1 MANVLL
7 TGGAGFFGAILK
19 HRLLEQ
25 GDTCV
30 SIDLLKDETVH
41 ENLIPVQGDIRDREL
56 LDRLFREYRFEVV
69 YHCAAMLAHDVKDQ
83 KFLWESNVEGTR
95 NLGELASQHSVR
107 NLVFISS
114 NCLYSTHFDKLVT
127 EDEPPAP
134 MEVYGRSKLEG
145 EKIVQGINGGVH
157 TAIMRVPTIID
168 KGRLGLLAMLY
179 DFILEGRKVWVVGK
193 GDNVYQ
199 FIDAQDL
206 ASACLLASGHQGS
219 TIFNVGSDTVPSL
232 RDAYQYVI
240 DRAGTGAR
248 VASLPKTPAILGMRL
263 AYALKLSPLGPYQ
276 MRMIDSSFVFDT
288 SRIKE
293 TLGWKPTLTNREM
306 LYNAYTYYAENR
318 DEITGRQDV
327 SAHRKPA
334 EMGIIRLLKWIS

>member
-7 TGGAGFFGAILK
+7 TGGAGFFGNILK

-25 GDTCV
+25 GVTCV
-30 SIDLLKDETVH
+30 SIDLLKDGTTH
-41 ENLIPVQGDIRDREL
+41 ENLVPVQGDIRDRTL
-56 LDRLFREYRFEVV
+56 LDRLFQEYRFEVV
-69 YHCAAMLAHDVKDQ
+69 YHCAAMLAHEVKDE
-83 KFLWESNVEGTR
+83 KFLWEANVDGTR
-95 NLGELASQHSVR
+95 NIGELAAQHAVR

-114 NCLYSTHFDKLVT
+114 NCLYSTSFDKPVT
-127 EDEPPAP
+127 EQEPPAP
-134 MEVYGRSKLEG
+134 IETYGRTKLEG
-145 EKIVQGINGGVH
+145 EKILQEIDGGVH
-157 TAIMRVPTIID
+157 TVILRSPTIID

-179 DFILEGRKVWVVGK
+179 EFILEGRRVWVVGK

-206 ASACLLASGHQGS
+206 ASACLLASEYQGS
-219 TIFNVGSDTVPSL
+219 RIFNVGSDNVPSL

-248 VASLPKTPAILGMRL
+248 VASLPKIPALLGMKL
-263 AYALKLSPLGPYQ
+263 AHALKLSPLGAYQ
-276 MRMIDSSFVFDT
+276 MRMIASSFVFDT
-288 SRIKE
+288 TQIKE
-293 TLGWKPTLTNREM
+293 TLGWKPTLTNQEM
-306 LYNAYTYYAENR
+306 LYNAYAYYAENR
-318 DEITGRQDV
+318 AEITGRRDV